1 MKLKRK
7 TIVLCSIGITFL
19 ILSTQTT
26 TSVIEKN
33 CIEQEIMEQVDSL
46 DNDIVSK
53 LLNAQFDKES
63 SCDCE

>member
-26 TSVIEKN
+26 TSVVEKD

-53 LLNAQFDKES
+53 LLNA
-63 SCDCE
+63 